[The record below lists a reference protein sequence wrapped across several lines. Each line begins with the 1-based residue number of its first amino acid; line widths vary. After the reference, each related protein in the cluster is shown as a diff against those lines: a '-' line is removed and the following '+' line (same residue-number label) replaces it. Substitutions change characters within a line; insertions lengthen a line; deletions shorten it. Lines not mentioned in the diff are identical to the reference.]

1 MLKHPMTSRSHP
13 NDIVAH
19 ICDSA
24 LHDKIEPHDSITTP
38 SSSQSISPMPSTSSS
53 AATLQDEQQ
62 DIEADDYDYRSQNTS
77 VLTSTECAATVI
89 HNQQI
94 ALDTRLAI
102 FTDNDTSEPRVV
114 HVSDDNMFLSH
125 QIQLLSHSGNVHV
138 VAAGDADD
146 EVTAALHAAVSTA
159 TKQTV
164 VVVLGVSIRQHRL
177 SV

>member
-1 MLKHPMTSRSHP
+1 MLKHPMSSRSHP

-19 ICDSA
+19 IRDSA
-24 LHDKIEPHDSITTP
+24 LHDKIEPHDSITAP

-102 FTDNDTSEPRVV
+102 FTNNDTSEPRAV
-114 HVSDDNMFLSH
+114 HLFPTTTCSCPTKSNCYHILTMSRWWPP
-125 QIQLLSHSGNVHV
+125 
-138 VAAGDADD
+138 
-146 EVTAALHAAVSTA
+146 VTLMT
-159 TKQTV
+159 
-164 VVVLGVSIRQHRL
+164 R
-177 SV
+177 

>member
-38 SSSQSISPMPSTSSS
+38 SSSQSILPMPSTSSS

-114 HVSDDNMFLSH
+114 HVSDDNMFLCSCP
-125 QIQLLSHSGNVHV
+125 
-138 VAAGDADD
+138 
-146 EVTAALHAAVSTA
+146 
-159 TKQTV
+159 TKSNCYHILAMSMWWPPVMLMT
-164 VVVLGVSIRQHRL
+164 R
-177 SV
+177 